1 MRRKRQKAYIEMKIR
16 RFYGSDILPS
26 HKEIIHLSQRKKNE
40 FFKCKTKGK
49 MKMRTITLMLLL
61 LSVFTSWADDETQ
74 RLVVWQ
80 KSGQKVFFDLTEEP
94 ETTFEGG
101 KLVIR
106 TSRTTVSYPLTNVL
120 RYTYE
125 GGTITDVGEAKVHPG
140 EMRFLQND
148 DTMAFDGLPEGMRL
162 DVYTLDGLKVKTVQ
176 AQNGQRT
183 TISLADQP
191 AGTYIVK
198 AGDATFKF
206 LKR

>member
-1 MRRKRQKAYIEMKIR
+1 M
-16 RFYGSDILPS
+16 
-26 HKEIIHLSQRKKNE
+26 SQRNKHIVFNR
-40 FFKCKTKGK
+40 KTEGQ
-49 MKMRTITLMLLL
+49 MKTRTITLMLLL
-61 LSVFTSWADDETQ
+61 LSTLTSWADDETQ

-80 KSGQKVFFDLTEEP
+80 KSGQKVFFNLTEEP
-94 ETTFEGG
+94 QTTFENG

-176 AQNGQRT
+176 AQDGQRT

-198 AGDATFKF
+198 AGGATFKF